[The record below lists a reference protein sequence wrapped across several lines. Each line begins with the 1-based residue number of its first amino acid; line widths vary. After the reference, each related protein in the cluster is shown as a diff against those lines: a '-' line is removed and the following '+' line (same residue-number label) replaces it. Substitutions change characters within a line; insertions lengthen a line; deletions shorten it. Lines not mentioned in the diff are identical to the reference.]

1 MSAQTQPGR
10 MELTTIPSR
19 RPAAANWR
27 VKALSPALEMPNE
40 IAQNDWPS
48 RGQLNEYPVG
58 TQTAVIPMAFG
69 DNWVTFDPCFYTV
82 VVVLVILWLLG
93 FIGHIGGG
101 LIHLLL
107 VIAVIVLLFNFIS
120 GRR

>member
-1 MSAQTQPGR
+1 MPIQIALLALR
-10 MELTTIPSR
+10 MTRGVFTPY
-19 RPAAANWR
+19 PPPH
-27 VKALSPALEMPNE
+27 SPVSFQFML
-40 IAQNDWPS
+40 
-48 RGQLNEYPVG
+48 
-58 TQTAVIPMAFG
+58 
-69 DNWVTFDPCFYTV
+69 YTV

-107 VIAVIVLLFNFIS
+107 VVAVIVLILNFIS